1 MESLFK
7 LRERGTTISTEVLA
21 GVTTFLTLAYS
32 VIVIP
37 SVLSLTGMD
46 FNGVFV
52 AVILSSVIGTLIMGL
67 FANYPFIIG
76 PGLGLNAYFAF
87 SVVKGGGYSWE
98 VALGAVFVSG
108 ILFLLVSLTKFR
120 SILIDAIPASLKHAI
135 TAGIGFFVCF
145 IGLQSAKI
153 VIDSPATLVTLGKLS
168 EPIPLLTIIGLA
180 VSLVLLTYRVK
191 AALFIGMLVTAMAAY
206 FMGFMSLPSQL
217 VVMPNGLEHTLFKL
231 DIQGVL
237 DSGLYSV
244 IFTFF
249 LITLFDTTGTLL
261 GMAEQAGLLVNGKFP
276 NARGAFLADAIGTV
290 AGSLLGTSPTATCI
304 ESSAGVA
311 AGGRSGLTAVV
322 VAGLFLITLFFSPV
336 AKMLSSIPAVT
347 APALI
352 IVGFFMM
359 NGLRD
364 IDWQNIEEAFPAF
377 LVVAAMPLTY
387 SIATGIGIGFIVYPI
402 LKLMRGKGRE
412 VHPILYLFMVLF
424 FVQIGIL
431 NH

>member
-1 MESLFK
+1 MELLFK
-7 LRERGTTISTEVLA
+7 LKERGTSVSTELLA

-37 SVLSLTGMD
+37 SVLSITGMD
-46 FNGVFV
+46 FNGVFM
-52 AVILSSVIGTLIMGL
+52 AVILSSVIGTLIMGI
-67 FANYPFIIG
+67 FANYPIVIG

-87 SVVKGGGYSWE
+87 SVVKGGGHSWE
-98 VALGAVFVSG
+98 VALGAVFISG
-108 ILFLLVSLTKFR
+108 VLFLLVSLTKFR
-120 SILIDAIPASLKHAI
+120 SVLIDAIPDSLKHAI

-153 VIDSPATLVTLGKLS
+153 VVASPATLVTLGKLS
-168 EPIPLLTIIGLA
+168 APIPLLTILGLA

-191 AALFIGMLVTAMAAY
+191 AALFIGMIITAGAAY
-206 FMGFMSLPSQL
+206 GMGLLALPTQV
-217 VVMPNGLEHTLFKL
+217 VVMPGGLENTLLKL
-231 DIQGVL
+231 DIRGIF
-237 DSGLYSV
+237 DAGLYSV

-261 GMAEQAGLLVNGKFP
+261 GMAEQAGLLQNGKFI
-276 NARGAFLADAIGTV
+276 NARGAFLADATGTV
-290 AGSLLGTSPTATCI
+290 AGALLGTSPTATCI

-311 AGGRSGLTAVV
+311 AGGRTGLTAVT
-322 VAGLFLITLFFSPV
+322 VAVLFLITLFFSPI
-336 AKMLSSIPAVT
+336 AKVLSSIPAVT

-364 IDWQNIEEAFPAF
+364 INWQDIEEAFPAF

-387 SIATGIGIGFIVYPI
+387 SIATGIGIGFIVYPL
-402 LKLMRGKGRE
+402 LKLMRGKGRD
-412 VHPILYLFMVLF
+412 VHPILYLFTVLF
-424 FVQIGIL
+424 FIQIGFL
-431 NH
+431 N

>member
-1 MESLFK
+1 MELLFK
-7 LRERGTTISTEVLA
+7 LKERGTSVSTELLA

-37 SVLSLTGMD
+37 SVLSITGMD
-46 FNGVFV
+46 FNGVFM
-52 AVILSSVIGTLIMGL
+52 AVILSSVIGTLIMGV
-67 FANYPFIIG
+67 FANYPIVIG

-87 SVVKGGGYSWE
+87 SVVKGGGHSWE
-98 VALGAVFVSG
+98 VALGAVFISG
-108 ILFLLVSLTKFR
+108 VLFLLVSLTKFR
-120 SILIDAIPASLKHAI
+120 SVLIDAIPDSLKHAI

-153 VIDSPATLVTLGKLS
+153 VVASPATLVTLGKLS
-168 EPIPLLTIIGLA
+168 APIPLLTILGLA

-191 AALFIGMLVTAMAAY
+191 AALFIGMIVTAGAAY
-206 FMGFMSLPSQL
+206 GMGLLSLPEQV
-217 VVMPNGLEHTLFKL
+217 VVMPGGLENTLLKL
-231 DIQGVL
+231 DIRGVF
-237 DSGLYSV
+237 DAGLYSV

-261 GMAEQAGLLVNGKFP
+261 GMAEQAGLLKDGKFV
-276 NARGAFLADAIGTV
+276 NARGAFLADATGTV
-290 AGSLLGTSPTATCI
+290 AGALLGTSPTATCI

-311 AGGRSGLTAVV
+311 AGGRTGLTAVT
-322 VAGLFLITLFFSPV
+322 VASLFLVTLFFSPI
-336 AKMLSSIPAVT
+336 AKVLSSIPSVT

-364 IDWQNIEEAFPAF
+364 INWQDIEEAFPAF
-377 LVVAAMPLTY
+377 LVVASMPLTY
-387 SIATGIGIGFIVYPI
+387 SIATGIGIGFIVYPL

-412 VHPILYLFMVLF
+412 VHPILYLFTVLF
-424 FVQIGIL
+424 FIQIGFL
-431 NH
+431 S

>member
-1 MESLFK
+1 MELLFK
-7 LRERGTTISTEVLA
+7 LKERGTNVSTELLA
-21 GVTTFLTLAYS
+21 GITTFLTLAYS

-46 FNGVFV
+46 FNGVFM

-67 FANYPFIIG
+67 FANYPIIIG

-87 SVVKGGGYSWE
+87 SVVKGGGHSWE
-98 VALGAVFVSG
+98 VALGAVFISG
-108 ILFLLVSLTKFR
+108 VMFLLVSLTKFR
-120 SILIDAIPASLKHAI
+120 SVLIDAIPASLKHAI

-153 VIDSPATLVTLGKLS
+153 VVGSPATLVTLGKLS
-168 EPIPLLTIIGLA
+168 APIPLLTILGLA

-191 AALFIGMLVTAMAAY
+191 AALFIGMIVTAGAAY
-206 FMGFMSLPSQL
+206 AMGLMSLPPQL
-217 VVMPNGLEHTLFKL
+217 IVMPSGLENTFMKL
-231 DIQGVL
+231 DIKGVFNA
-237 DSGLYSV
+237 GLYSV

-261 GMAEQAGLLVNGKFP
+261 GMAEQAGLLKNGKFN
-276 NARGAFLADAIGTV
+276 NARGAFLADATGTV
-290 AGSLLGTSPTATCI
+290 AGALLGTSPTATCI

-311 AGGRSGLTAVV
+311 AGGRTGLTAVM
-322 VAGLFLITLFFSPV
+322 VACLFLVTLFFSPI
-336 AKMLSSIPAVT
+336 AKVLSSIPSVT

-364 IDWQNIEEAFPAF
+364 INWQDIEEAFPAF
-377 LVVAAMPLTY
+377 LVLASMPLTY
-387 SIATGIGIGFIVYPI
+387 SIATGIGIGFIVYPL

-412 VHPILYLFMVLF
+412 VHPILYLFTILF
-424 FVQIGIL
+424 FIQIGFL
-431 NH
+431 S

>member
-1 MESLFK
+1 MELLFK
-7 LRERGTTISTEVLA
+7 LKERGTSVSTELLA

-32 VIVIP
+32 VVVIP
-37 SVLSLTGMD
+37 SVLSITGMD
-46 FNGVFV
+46 FNGVFM
-52 AVILSSVIGTLIMGL
+52 AVILSSVIGTLIMGI
-67 FANYPFIIG
+67 FANYPIVIG

-87 SVVKGGGYSWE
+87 SVVKGGGHSWE
-98 VALGAVFVSG
+98 VALGAVFISG
-108 ILFLLVSLTKFR
+108 VLFLLVSLTKFR
-120 SILIDAIPASLKHAI
+120 SVLIDAIPDSLKHAI

-153 VIDSPATLVTLGKLS
+153 VVASPATLVTLGKLS
-168 EPIPLLTIIGLA
+168 APIPLLTILGLA

-191 AALFIGMLVTAMAAY
+191 AALFIGMIVTAVAAY
-206 FMGFMSLPSQL
+206 GMGLLALPTQI
-217 VVMPNGLEHTLFKL
+217 VVMPGGLEHTLLKL
-231 DIQGVL
+231 DIRGIF
-237 DSGLYSV
+237 DAGLYSV

-261 GMAEQAGLLVNGKFP
+261 GMAEQAGLLQNGKFI
-276 NARGAFLADAIGTV
+276 NARGAFLADATGTV
-290 AGSLLGTSPTATCI
+290 AGALLGTSPTATCI

-311 AGGRSGLTAVV
+311 AGGRTGLTAVT
-322 VAGLFLITLFFSPV
+322 VAVLFLITLFFSPI
-336 AKMLSSIPAVT
+336 AKVLSSIPAVT

-364 IDWQNIEEAFPAF
+364 INWQDIEEAFPAF

-387 SIATGIGIGFIVYPI
+387 SIATGIGIGFIVYPL

-412 VHPILYLFMVLF
+412 VHPILYLFTVLF
-424 FVQIGIL
+424 FIQIGFL
-431 NH
+431 N

>member
-1 MESLFK
+1 MELLFK
-7 LRERGTTISTEVLA
+7 LKERGTSVSTELLA

-37 SVLSLTGMD
+37 SVLSITGMD
-46 FNGVFV
+46 FNGVFM
-52 AVILSSVIGTLIMGL
+52 AVILSSVIGTLIMGI
-67 FANYPFIIG
+67 FANYPIVIG

-87 SVVKGGGYSWE
+87 SVVKGGGHSWE
-98 VALGAVFVSG
+98 VALGAVFISG
-108 ILFLLVSLTKFR
+108 VLFLLVSLTKFR
-120 SILIDAIPASLKHAI
+120 SVLIDAIPDSLKHAI

-153 VIDSPATLVTLGKLS
+153 VVASPATLVTLGKLS
-168 EPIPLLTIIGLA
+168 APIPLLTILGLA

-191 AALFIGMLVTAMAAY
+191 AALFIGMIITAGAAY
-206 FMGFMSLPSQL
+206 GMGLLALPTQV
-217 VVMPNGLEHTLFKL
+217 VVMPGGLENTLLKL
-231 DIQGVL
+231 DIRGIF
-237 DSGLYSV
+237 DAGLYSV

-261 GMAEQAGLLVNGKFP
+261 GMAEQAGLLQNGKFI
-276 NARGAFLADAIGTV
+276 NARGAFLADATGTV
-290 AGSLLGTSPTATCI
+290 AGALLGTSPTATCI

-311 AGGRSGLTAVV
+311 AGGRTGLTAVT
-322 VAGLFLITLFFSPV
+322 VAVLFLITLFFSPI
-336 AKMLSSIPAVT
+336 AKVLSSIPAVT

-364 IDWQNIEEAFPAF
+364 INWQDIEEAFPAF

-387 SIATGIGIGFIVYPI
+387 SIATGIGIGFIVYPL

-412 VHPILYLFMVLF
+412 VHPILYLFTVLF
-424 FVQIGIL
+424 FIQIGFL
-431 NH
+431 N

>member
-7 LRERGTTISTEVLA
+7 LGERGTTVSTEILA

-46 FNGVFV
+46 FNGVFM
-52 AVILSSVIGTLIMGL
+52 AVILSSVIGTLIMGI
-67 FANYPFIIG
+67 FANYPIVIG

-87 SVVKGGGYSWE
+87 SVVKGGGFSWE
-98 VALGAVFVSG
+98 VALGAVFISG
-108 ILFLLVSLTKFR
+108 IMFLLVSLTEFR

-153 VIDSPATLVTLGKLS
+153 VVDSPATLVTLGKLS
-168 EPIPLLTIIGLA
+168 EPISLLTIIGLV

-191 AALFIGMLVTAMAAY
+191 AALFIGMLVTAVAAY
-206 FMGFMSLPSQL
+206 AMGFMSLPSQFI
-217 VVMPNGLEHTLFKL
+217 VMPNGLEHTLLKL

-276 NARGAFLADAIGTV
+276 NAKGAFLADATGTV
-290 AGSLLGTSPTATCI
+290 AGALLGTSPTATCI

-311 AGGRSGLTAVV
+311 AGGRSGLTAVT
-322 VAGLFLITLFFSPV
+322 VAILFLVTLFFSPI
-336 AKMLSSIPAVT
+336 AKMLSSIPSVT

-387 SIATGIGIGFIVYPI
+387 SIATGIGIGFIVYPL

-412 VHPILYLFMVLF
+412 VHPILYLFMILF
-424 FVQIGIL
+424 FIQIGIL